1 MGSER
6 FPNLAEFWPIFPIK
20 AYLIELSIFAIFK
33 VFLALG
39 LLNYSNRKAYVNAT
53 FAIQILA
60 TRPRAH
66 NLY

>member
-53 FAIQILA
+53 FAI
-60 TRPRAH
+60 
-66 NLY
+66 